1 MLCKLLVACTRGAA
15 RFLAA
20 AALCGALHAQTPPE
34 KVGIDDQGNTWVAT
48 DDGKRLLMA
57 DRDHCLESS
66 EAPDRLSMT
75 CLVSRGV
82 AGDGAFEPSLQLEIY
97 RVGGRTIV
105 LSPGGA
111 IREWRFWNDGQ
122 QVAVSFQNPSGER
135 EYALYDSGNGSL
147 IELIPEPADLT
158 QLPQWARGRA
168 QVDDD
173 SVSTGPAAAEDRS
186 KWIAKVMRQIEAI
199 KPGMHRQDLAALFR
213 EDGGVTFFGGAQR
226 YVLKECSMIKIDVKF
241 KISRGEPM
249 SESPDDVIESVSNPY
264 LQYPI
269 YD

>member
-1 MLCKLLVACTRGAA
+1 MRRKLRLA
-15 RFLAA
+15 RTCS
-20 AALCGALHAQTPPE
+20 AALSMAMAAHCGTVTAQSPPE
-34 KVGIDDQGNTWVAT
+34 KVGIDGQGNIWVAT
-48 DDGKRLLMA
+48 GDGKRLTMA

-66 EAPDRLSMT
+66 EAPDRLSML

-82 AGDGAFEPSLQLEIY
+82 AGDGSFAPSFELEIY

-111 IREWRFWNDGQ
+111 IREWRFWNDGK

-135 EYALYDSGNGSL
+135 EHALFDSGNGSL
-147 IELIPEPADLT
+147 IELIPEPADIT
-158 QLPQWARGRA
+158 QLPEWARSRA
-168 QVDDD
+168 QVDDE
-173 SVSTGPAAAEDRS
+173 SVATGPAAAEDRS

-199 KPGMHRQDLAALFR
+199 QPGMHRQDLVALFR
-213 EDGGVTFFGGAQR
+213 EDGGLTFVGAPQR
-226 YVLKECSMIKIDVKF
+226 YVLKECSVIKIDVKF

-249 SESPDDVIESVSNPY
+249 SESPDDVIESVSKPY
-264 LQYPI
+264 LEYPF